1 MKLKI
6 DKLEFN
12 TYVGIFDDVIMPIEG
27 TDSQDAKQK
36 LLEWMD
42 KYTRGYRMRGEMKR
56 QID

>member
-1 MKLKI
+1 M
-6 DKLEFN
+6 
-12 TYVGIFDDVIMPIEG
+12 GSFDDVLMDIEA
-27 TDSQDAKQK
+27 SNEQEAKEK